1 MAVHQGIQ
9 KMLILYFKLYREKKA
24 ALFKLLKLFLIQF
37 FIKKENNFILKVSNV
52 LNYNVLNKC
61 YFFFSFFCTYIID
74 KKSI

>member
-9 KMLILYFKLYREKKA
+9 KTFILYFKLYREKKA
-24 ALFKLLKLFLIQF
+24 ALFKLLLVQF

-61 YFFFSFFCTYIID
+61 YFCFHFSVHI
-74 KKSI
+74 